1 MAAESIPPPGE
12 YDPARLPEYKP
23 LSAYGLI
30 GDTRSVA
37 LVGDD
42 GSMDWLC
49 LPDFDSPGVFAA
61 LLDPRAGHFSVR
73 PTTPFRAQQ
82 RYEPGTNVLCTE
94 FHCQGGARLCL
105 RDSMPM
111 VHERRLPETEIHR
124 KIECVYG
131 DVEIEL
137 CFEPRLDFGRHQT
150 QVEVTD
156 YGAVA
161 HRRGRKRPRL
171 VLTSAI
177 PVRKSE
183 QGARG
188 RVTLKSGET
197 GWVVLSWD
205 SAVLHPIGAY
215 RCEQRLWRTRQYWH
229 RWLAKLQYHGDYPE
243 VMQRS
248 LLTLKLLTYSNTG
261 AIVASPTASLPEWVG
276 GRRNWDYRYAWV
288 RDSSFMLR
296 ALFAAGYVDEGTAY
310 LDWLLRRCAEDK
322 SELRPFYSVHADS
335 EVEEQELP
343 LRGWRDSRPVRIG
356 NAAKDQF
363 QLDIYGSLIDAA
375 LHYQYSGGAL
385 TMAEA
390 ETLVQLVERVRRTWR
405 EPDCGIWEARG
416 DLKHYTYSKTW
427 AWVALARGA
436 ELAKKLG
443 LEVDRTQWK
452 EDADAVQ
459 AEVLAKAWN
468 PKLKAFTQSYGSDIL
483 DAAVL
488 VMPITGIVKP
498 DDPRFLATREAVV
511 AKLTAGRYPLLYRYD
526 SRQMDDGVGGREGA
540 FLLPS
545 FWLVEGLIMQGKHAE
560 ARAAFAHLLDYTS
573 PLGLLSEQIDP
584 EQGTLLG
591 NLPQGFSHLGLIN
604 AALRLEACQDELR
617 PTDVGRASAPK
628 SSESPIAH

>member
-37 LVGDD
+37 LVGED

-49 LPDFDSPGVFAA
+49 LPDFDSDAVFAA
-61 LLDPRAGHFSVR
+61 LLDPGAGHFSVR
-73 PTTPFRAQQ
+73 PTVPFRSRQY
-82 RYEPGTNVLCTE
+82 YEPGTNVLCTE
-94 FHCQGGARLCL
+94 FHCKGGARIRL

-131 DVEIEL
+131 EVALEL
-137 CFEPRLDFGRHQT
+137 VFEPRLDFSRLPT
-150 QVEVTD
+150 EVKITKH
-156 YGAVA
+156 GAVA
-161 HRRGRKRPRL
+161 HPEERRNPRL

-177 PVRKSE
+177 PLQRSDG
-183 QGARG
+183 GARG
-188 RVTLKSGET
+188 RITLKEGEAA
-197 GWVVLSWD
+197 WAVLSWEGTTH
-205 SAVLHPIGAY
+205 HPIGAY

-243 VMQRS
+243 MVQRS

-261 AIVASPTASLPEWVG
+261 AMVAAPTASLPEWVG

-322 SELRPFYSVHADS
+322 TELRPLYSVHAHADLT
-335 EVEEQELP
+335 ETELP
-343 LRGWRDSRPVRIG
+343 LRGWKDSKPVRIG
-356 NAAKDQF
+356 NAAADQF

-385 TMAEA
+385 TMEEA
-390 ETLVQLVERVRRTWR
+390 ETLVQLVEQVRKRWR
-405 EPDCGIWEARG
+405 EPDHGIWETRG
-416 DLKHYTYSKTW
+416 ERKHHTYSKTW

-436 ELAKKLG
+436 ELAEKLG
-443 LEVDRTQWK
+443 LEVDRDQWK
-452 EDADAVQ
+452 KDADELR
-459 AEVLAKAWN
+459 AEVLEQAWN
-468 PKLKAFTQSYGSDIL
+468 PKLKAFTQSYGSDVL

-488 VMPITGIVKP
+488 AMPITGIIKP
-498 DDPRFLATREAVV
+498 DDPRFISTREAVV
-511 AKLTAGRYPLLYRYD
+511 KKLTAGRYPLLYRYD
-526 SRQMDDGVGGREGA
+526 HRQGDDGVGGKEGA

-545 FWLVEGLIMQGKHAE
+545 FWLVEGLIMEGRHAE
-560 ARAAFAHLLDYTS
+560 ARATFAHLMDYAS

-584 EQGTLLG
+584 EHGSLLG

-628 SSESPIAH
+628 SSEAPPAH